1 MVEITPVKSTD
12 MIEKIRLIDAISDA
26 EIIEAIR
33 SNMPVAT
40 MEKAGLA
47 NVNNLKAFQFA
58 TFNLKYNESANLGR
72 VTGLMT
78 LRVPSILHYPYVY
91 LVDTFDKSVKQLH
104 GDQGDKS
111 FVFSWEGAGGTYYEE
126 LLIVSRF
133 GSGNPNTAYPFYV
146 AWQTIGI

>member
-47 NVNNLKAFQFA
+47 NVNNLKAFQFRI
-58 TFNLKYNESANLGR
+58 FNLKYKESANLGR
-72 VTGLMT
+72 VTGLVT
-78 LRVPSILHYPYVY
+78 IRLPTAFHYPYVY
-91 LVDTFDKSVKQLH
+91 LADNFDRSMKLLH
-104 GDQGDKS
+104 GDDGNKS
-111 FVFSWEGAGGTYYEE
+111 FIFSWEGAGSTYSEE
-126 LLIVSRF
+126 LLIVSRY
-133 GSGNPNTAYPFYV
+133 GSDNPNTTYPFYV
-146 AWQTIGI
+146 AWQTIGS

>member
-1 MVEITPVKSTD
+1 

-47 NVNNLKAFQFA
+47 NVNNLKAFQFRI
-58 TFNLKYNESANLGR
+58 FNLKYNESANLGR
-72 VTGLMT
+72 VTGLVT
-78 LRVPSILHYPYVY
+78 IRLPSALHYPYVY
-91 LVDTFDKSVKQLH
+91 LADNFDKSMKLLH
-104 GDQGDKS
+104 GDDGNKS
-111 FVFSWEGAGGTYYEE
+111 FFFSWEGAGSAYSEE
-126 LLIVSRF
+126 LLIVSRY
-133 GSGNPNTAYPFYV
+133 GPGNPNTAYPFYV